1 MSDVIE
7 RPTFYEGQILAP
19 DDLGGTLGYARD
31 QLARHERY
39 LHLWGIATGLE
50 LVPETRTTPAGESY
64 KAVTVSPGVAIDPSG
79 REIVVPT
86 AQPLGEGLFDL
97 INGGRVVPDAW
108 YPVFLV
114 GQDETVPP
122 PTGVGSACDVLAS
135 SRVSELFEITFGRLG
150 EEADLDEQAAPDV
163 ASGPSGAPGDT
174 RARILLGFVQWD
186 DTIQKFKDA
195 QPKPEAAGPR
205 YAGVSAD
212 AVVARGGALTLRSR
226 PPTTSGKP
234 AVMVDE
240 ANGGSLA
247 FGLQDAR
254 GKVTPVFTV
263 NGKGDVWAGGNVKS
277 EVASGVQIESGIATD
292 GLLLPLPQGITSDQV
307 DAGQVV
313 LHIHVTPRYDDL
325 GGQQIRPVV
334 CTVNNRRLHCVF
346 DVGGNQIPGRADYTV
361 LASVPAGGG
370 S

>member
-1 MSDVIE
+1 MADVIE
-7 RPTFYEGQILAP
+7 RPIFYEGQILAP
-19 DDLGGTLGYARD
+19 DDLGGSLEYGRD

-50 LVPETRTTPAGESY
+50 LVTESRTTPTGESF
-64 KAVTVSPGVAIDPSG
+64 KAVTVNPGVAIDPSG

-97 INGGRVVPDAW
+97 INGDRVVADAW

-114 GQDETVPP
+114 GQDETAPP
-122 PTGVGSACDVLAS
+122 PAGVGSACDVLAS

-150 EEADLDEQAAPDV
+150 EEADLDEQAAPGV
-163 ASGPSGAPGDT
+163 ASGPGGAPGDT
-174 RARILLGFVQWD
+174 QARILLGFVQWD
-186 DTIQKFKDA
+186 DSIQKFKDA
-195 QPKPEAAGPR
+195 QPKPEAVGPR

-226 PPTTSGKP
+226 PPAASGKP
-234 AVMVDE
+234 AVVVDD
-240 ANGGSLA
+240 ANGGSFA

-263 NGKGDVWAGGNVKS
+263 NGKGDVWAGGNMKS

-292 GLLLPLPQGITSDQV
+292 GLLLPLPKGITADQV

-313 LHIHVTPRYDDL
+313 LHVHASPRYDNL
-325 GGQQIRPVV
+325 GGVGVRPVV
-334 CTVNNRRLHCVF
+334 CTVEGRRLHCVF
-346 DVGGNQIPGRADYTV
+346 RRAGNLVPGRADYTV
-361 LASVPAGGG
+361 LAFVPAGGG